1 MRYLYRTSDLI
12 KVEDEMQQKE
22 QTYFT
27 FDDIKK
33 IKLYAESEKIINEYE
48 NEESDLNY
56 VYNIHSNYA
65 DAITGYNSLLDAY
78 NDLLESQNFMI
89 YEHEHNL

>member
-33 IKLYAESEKIINEYE
+33 IKLYTETEKLINEYE
-48 NEESDLNY
+48 NEESDLSY
-56 VYNIHSNYA
+56 VCDIHSNYS
-65 DAITGYNSLLDAY
+65 DAITEYNTLLDAY
-78 NDLLESQNFMI
+78 NDLLASQNFMI